1 MRSIIQT
8 MKLGKHIFS
17 VGAMTG
23 ISRIFG
29 FIRDMLIA
37 RVLGAGRVSDIFLA
51 AFKLPNLFRDLLGEG
66 ALSAIFIPMYT
77 DSKKDENFARNVF
90 SWLMVILLGITVLF
104 EIFMPVIVWFLAPG
118 FDATVGKLEMTTIIS
133 RIMFVYVIF
142 ICGAAFLS
150 AILNSFSRFV
160 LAAFMP
166 VLLNIMLICALLF
179 AMFFGTTHILYL
191 MAGTV
196 VLSGIIQFGV
206 LWARIKRRHFG
217 LYLVKPRWTPKIK
230 SMFQRFG
237 VSIIGNGFYQITII
251 VGTMVASFQSGA
263 VSWLYYSDR
272 IVQLPFAMIGLA
284 VGTVLM
290 SSISNALADKNM
302 RSVYIQQNSSMRRSM
317 MLILPCVVGLFVLAE
332 PIIRFL
338 FEYGAWT
345 SESTTAVAHA
355 IMIQSLVLPAML
367 TSQIY
372 SKTLY
377 ASQDVR
383 TPVKTS
389 MVSLSVAA
397 VLYVTL
403 FPLVG
408 YLAIPI
414 GIVFSG
420 YLKNILLRRACRRRN
435 LVQRDARTLRSIIAF
450 GALAV
455 LLGAGLASINITN
468 IFILG
473 AAIAGYGIIYL
484 PASYIIERAI
494 ISRK

>member
-1 MRSIIQT
+1 
-8 MKLGKHIFS
+8 MKLGKHIFG

-37 RVLGAGRVSDIFLA
+37 RVLGAGRLSDIFLA

-77 DSKKDENFARNVF
+77 DSKKDSSFAKNVF
-90 SWLMVILLGITVLF
+90 SWLMVVLLGITILF
-104 EIFMPVIVWFLAPG
+104 EIFMPLVVWFLAPG
-118 FDATVGKLEMTTIIS
+118 FEAVPGKMEMTVIIS

-150 AILNSFSRFV
+150 AILNAFSRFL

-166 VLLNIMLICALLF
+166 VMLNIMLICTMLAVWYFNLD
-179 AMFFGTTHILYL
+179 GVLYL

-196 VLSGIIQFGV
+196 VLAGVIQFGV
-206 LWARIKRRHFG
+206 LWSRIRRNHFG
-217 LYLVKPRWTPKIK
+217 LHLIIPRWTPQIK
-230 SMFQRFG
+230 SMFRRFG
-237 VSIIGNGFYQITII
+237 VSIVGSGFYQITII
-251 VGTMVASFQSGA
+251 VGTLVASFQSGA

-302 RSVYIQQNSSMRRSM
+302 RSVYIQQNSSMRRSL
-317 MLILPCVVGLFVLAE
+317 MLILPCVAGLVVLAR
-332 PIIRFL
+332 PIIKYL

-345 SESTTAVAHA
+345 PAATTAVAHA
-355 IMIQSLVLPAML
+355 IMIQAFVLPAML
-367 TSQIY
+367 VSQIY

-383 TPVKTS
+383 TPVRTS
-389 MVSLSVAA
+389 MISLGLAA
-397 VLYVTL
+397 VLYLAL
-403 FPLVG
+403 FPFVG

-414 GIVFSG
+414 GVVVSG
-420 YLKNILLRRACRRRN
+420 YLKNYLLGRACRARALVCCDTRTRRAI
-435 LVQRDARTLRSIIAF
+435 VAF
-450 GALAV
+450 G
-455 LLGAGLASINITN
+455 LLSAGLGVVLSMVPITSIW
-468 IFILG
+468 ILALG
-473 AAIAGYGIIYL
+473 ICGYGALYL
-484 PASYIIERAI
+484 PTALIIERI
-494 ISRK
+494 IMRK